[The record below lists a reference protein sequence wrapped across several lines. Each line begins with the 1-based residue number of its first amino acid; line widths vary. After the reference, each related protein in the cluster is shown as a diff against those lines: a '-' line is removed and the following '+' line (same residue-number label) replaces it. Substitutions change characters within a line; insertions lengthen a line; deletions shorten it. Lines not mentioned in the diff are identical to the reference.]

1 MGDADETAFLPPVA
15 RRDLSGAERL
25 LGTADK
31 TVLDYWRW
39 AHSDVLENVQRGV
52 FAEYL
57 VAAALDITGAARIG
71 WAGYDLDYDGAKI
84 EVKSSAYLQTWR
96 QRGLSKILFRIGAHQ
111 QFDETG
117 AMYDADPRYVADC
130 YVFCVFTDTDGP
142 KVDVLDT
149 NRWIFYVVAISD
161 LIETCQTAKS
171 VSEARLKTMTTS
183 VRYSDLK
190 ARIDDALAGI
200 TFAPTATITR
210 EPAES
215 TEELTKERATRVYL
229 VAERKTRAH
238 PVVVNARNYEEA
250 HLLARADETIASL
263 GTHISAFELS
273 KSRLEAALSKGAI
286 DLRFAR
292 PPKEQV
298 KALDPQ

>member
-39 AHSDVLENVQRGV
+39 AHSD
-52 FAEYL
+52 
-57 VAAALDITGAARIG
+57 
-71 WAGYDLDYDGAKI
+71 
-84 EVKSSAYLQTWR
+84 
-96 QRGLSKILFRIGAHQ
+96 
-111 QFDETG
+111 
-117 AMYDADPRYVADC
+117 
-130 YVFCVFTDTDGP
+130 
-142 KVDVLDT
+142 
-149 NRWIFYVVAISD
+149 
-161 LIETCQTAKS
+161 CQTAKS

-200 TFAPTATITR
+200 TFVPTATITH
-210 EPAES
+210 EPTES